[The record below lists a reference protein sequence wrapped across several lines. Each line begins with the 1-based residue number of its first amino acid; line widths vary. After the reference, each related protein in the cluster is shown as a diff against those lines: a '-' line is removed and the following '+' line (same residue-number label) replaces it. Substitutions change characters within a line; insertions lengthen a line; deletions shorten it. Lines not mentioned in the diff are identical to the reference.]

1 LLSHQ
6 QHYDWG
12 LRALKT
18 VLHGCGSAL
27 KEAKNLSDAERDLK
41 AEAELAV
48 RTLRLNTLSKLTT
61 SDSVH
66 FDALVKDVFPS
77 VTHVEILNE
86 KLVEAIKTSYQHL
99 QLEENPRQ
107 VHTNKLIL

>member
-1 LLSHQ
+1 M
-6 QHYDWG
+6 
-12 LRALKT
+12 
-18 VLHGCGSAL
+18 LHGCGSAL

-86 KLVEAIKTSYQHL
+86 KLVEAIKISYQHL

-107 VHTNKLIL
+107 VNKN